1 MELAHELI
9 EKCKS
14 TGILTEA
21 SIRKYPLRSGNIA
34 VVLKAYA
41 LKLRMPFII
50 EASKL
55 TELDVYRLYMTDAG
69 LDWLINEFK
78 GYTLAF
84 LRTGFQFVFSNAGV
98 KDLEN
103 IEEYQ
108 GLNNFK
114 GLIGVNY
121 KVGTMHPAVLV
132 RKYGKNGSMELE
144 TKYDTLAEARKDV
157 LHLTRFYPADQF
169 TLYRLSLNK
178 KNGVYYKH
186 KVPLFLEENRRGLTV
201 NLPHLKGHV

>member
-41 LKLRMPFII
+41 LKTRMPFII
-50 EASKL
+50 ETLNL
-55 TELDVYRLYMTDAG
+55 TQLDVYKLYLTPEG

-84 LRTGFQFVFSNAGV
+84 LRTGFQFVFSKAGV
-98 KDLEN
+98 KDLED
-103 IEEYQ
+103 IESYQ

-114 GLIGVNY
+114 GLVGINY
-121 KVGTMHPAVLV
+121 KVGTMYPAVLV
-132 RKYGKNGSMELE
+132 RKYGKNGSMGLE

>member
-50 EASKL
+50 ETINLK
-55 TELDVYRLYMTDAG
+55 ELDVYKLYLTPEG
-69 LDWLINEFK
+69 FDWLINEFK

-84 LRTGFQFVFSNAGV
+84 LRTGFQFVFSKAGV
-98 KDLEN
+98 KDLKD
-103 IEEYQ
+103 IESYQ

-114 GLIGVNY
+114 GLVGINY
-121 KVGTMHPAVLV
+121 KVGTMYPAVLV
-132 RKYGKNGSMELE
+132 RKYGKNDSMELE

-169 TLYRLSLNK
+169 TLYRLSLSK
-178 KNGVYYKH
+178 QNGVYYKH
-186 KVPLFLEENRRGLTV
+186 KVPLFLEENRRGV
-201 NLPHLKGHV
+201 PINLPHLKGKV

>member
-50 EASKL
+50 ETINLK
-55 TELDVYRLYMTDAG
+55 ELDVYKLYLTPEG

-84 LRTGFQFVFSNAGV
+84 LRTGFQYVFSNATV
-98 KDLEN
+98 KDLEH
-103 IEEYQ
+103 IENYQ

-114 GLIGVNY
+114 GIIGTNY

-144 TKYDTLAEARKDV
+144 TKYDTLAEARLDV

-178 KNGVYYKH
+178 QNGVYYKK
-186 KVPLFLEENRRGLTV
+186 KVPLFLEENRRGV
-201 NLPHLKGHV
+201 SINLPHLKG

>member
-50 EASKL
+50 DTVNLE
-55 TELDVYRLYMTDAG
+55 ELDVYRLYLTDVG
-69 LDWLINEFK
+69 LEWLINEFK

-103 IEEYQ
+103 LESYR
-108 GLNNFK
+108 GLSNFK
-114 GLIGVNY
+114 GLSGINFKIGQRN
-121 KVGTMHPAVLV
+121 PAVLI
-132 RKYGKNGSMELE
+132 RSYGKNGLMKLE

-157 LHLTRFYPADQF
+157 LHLTRFYPAEQF
-169 TLYRLSLNK
+169 TLYRLAKSK
-178 KNGVYYKH
+178 SKGVYLKH
-186 KVPLFLEENRRGLTV
+186 KVPLFLEENRRGVSV